1 MSKGSPPFIL
11 LLIVISLIFADGPG
25 TVSLAQTSPPVS
37 FSREVRPILSD
48 KCFKCHGPDQR
59 TRKAGL
65 RLDQLPGAVHVL
77 ENTGP
82 KSTSLLLQR
91 IESADPDFR
100 MPPQH
105 SKLTLSKSETDT
117 LRHWIE
123 QGALYETHWSLKPI
137 KKTELPEITDSDW
150 ARNEIDYFTLHK
162 LEQAGLTQSSE
173 AKKETLIRRLMFDL
187 TGLPPRVE
195 EINTFL
201 DDNTSEA
208 YESLVNRILSK
219 TAYGERMAVNW
230 LDVARYSDTYGYQVD
245 RNRYVWP
252 WRDWVVSSF
261 NNNLSYDQF
270 ITWQLAGDLLPNAT
284 REQIIAT
291 TFNRLHSQ
299 KVEGGSIPEE
309 FRVEYVADRVHTF
322 GTAFLGLTLECA
334 RCHDHKYDPITQQEY
349 YQFFAYFNNID
360 EAGLYSYFTSS
371 VPTPTLVLRTP
382 KQEHSLNQLTIE
394 IQQAYQ
400 SLQTLGDSRQD
411 AFEQWKKDSHP
422 LPDCLSPVQHLDFEQ
437 DNFENNKGVT
447 GVLGQAVQLT
457 GDDGIE
463 LKVGNFHRY
472 EPFSISLWIKVPET
486 MSRAVIFHR
495 SRAWTDAGSRGYE
508 LLLDHGR
515 LRASL
520 IHFWPGNAISIRTL
534 NRVPIGEWTHV
545 VMTYDGSSKATGL
558 NLYIHG
564 RKYPCSIE
572 QDNLY
577 KEITGGGGDNITIG
591 ARFRDRGFTDG
602 QVDEFQ
608 VFARELTTLDVRH
621 LFTQT
626 PYSELL
632 NCEVHATDFHPAF
645 SEPFDFFLSTVD
657 TEFQSQ
663 LQTLRTLRKQWCTI
677 NDPIDEIM
685 VMGERNSVRST
696 YRLRRGAY
704 DDPQEQVFP
713 GTPTVMSTSE
723 SGQTG
728 NRLTLAQWLTNRQH
742 PLTARVA
749 VNRFWQICFGEGLV
763 RTPED
768 FGNQGQAPVHPEL
781 LDWLAADFM
790 EHAWDVKHLIKTIV
804 SSATY
809 RQRSSVTSNHLLQD
823 PENHLFS
830 RSPRYRL
837 SAEMLRDNA
846 LAVSGLLVS
855 SIGGPPTHPYE
866 LEVSFKPLEHKKG
879 EELYRRSLYTFWKR
893 TAPAPVMMA
902 LDASKRDVC
911 SVKRERTSSPLQALI
926 LLNSP
931 QFVEAARILA
941 EDMLHKHGNNQDGL
955 LAELFRTM
963 TSRFPTVEE
972 KQVLS
977 ELFGEQQ
984 AYFEEYPDR
993 AELFLSTGDT
1003 IRDMALETDRLA
1015 AISIVTLTLM
1025 NFDECIIKR

>member
-1 MSKGSPPFIL
+1 MSKGSPLTFL
-11 LLIVISLIFADGPG
+11 LLVALSVIFTDGPG
-25 TVSLAQTSPPVS
+25 AMSLAQTSPSIS

-48 KCFKCHGPDQR
+48 NCFKCHGPDQQ
-59 TRKAGL
+59 TRKAEL
-65 RLDQLPGAVHVL
+65 RLDQRPGAVHVL

-82 KSTSLLLQR
+82 TSMSLFLQR

-105 SKLTLSKSETDT
+105 SKLTLSKNEIDT
-117 LRHWIE
+117 LRRWIE

-137 KKTELPEITDSDW
+137 KKKALPKITDSDW
-150 ARNEIDYFTLHK
+150 IKNEIDYFTLHK
-162 LEQAGLTQSSE
+162 LKQAGLTQSSE

-187 TGLPPRVE
+187 TGLPPRIE
-195 EINTFL
+195 EIDAFL
-201 DDNTSEA
+201 ADNSPEA
-208 YESLVNRILSK
+208 YDSLVDRILSK
-219 TAYGERMAVNW
+219 TAYGERMAVHW

-270 ITWQLAGDLLPNAT
+270 VTWQLAGDLLPNAT

-291 TFNRLHSQ
+291 TFNRLHPQ

-371 VPTPTLVLRTP
+371 VPTPTLVLRNS
-382 KQEHSLNQLTIE
+382 KQEHSLNQLTLE

-400 SLQTLGDSRQD
+400 SLQTLGNSRQD
-411 AFEQWKKDSHP
+411 AFEQWKKNSHP
-422 LPDCLSPVQHLDFEQ
+422 LPNCLSPVQHLDFEQ
-437 DNFENNKGVT
+437 GPFENNKKVT

-463 LKVGNFHRY
+463 LEVGNFHRY
-472 EPFSISLWIKVPET
+472 EPFSISLWIKVPEA
-486 MSRAVIFHR
+486 MNRAVIFHR

-534 NRVPIGEWTHV
+534 NRVPVGEWTHV
-545 VMTYDGSSKATGL
+545 VMTYDGSSKAMGL
-558 NLYIHG
+558 NLFIQG

-608 VFARELTTLDVRH
+608 VFARELTSLDVRH

-626 PYSELL
+626 PYLELL
-632 NCEVHATDFHPAF
+632 NGAFRETDFHPAF

-657 TEFQSQ
+657 TEYRSR
-663 LQTLRTLRKQWCTI
+663 LQTLQTLRKQWSTI
-677 NDPIDEIM
+677 NDPINEIM
-685 VMGERNSVRST
+685 VMGERNAVRPT

-704 DDPQEQVFP
+704 DDPLEQVFP
-713 GTPTVMSTSE
+713 GTPAVMGASE
-723 SGQTG
+723 SGQTD
-728 NRLTLAQWLTNRQH
+728 NRLALAQWLTNRQH

-768 FGNQGQAPVHPEL
+768 FGNQGQAPVHPDL
-781 LDWLAADFM
+781 LDWLASDFM

-809 RQRSSVTSNHLLQD
+809 RQRSSVTSNHLMRD
-823 PENHLFS
+823 PDNHLFS

-846 LAVSGLLVS
+846 LAVSGLLVP

-941 EDMLHKHGNNQDGL
+941 ERMLHKHGNNQGEL
-955 LAELFRTM
+955 LVELFRTM

-972 KQVLS
+972 KRVLS
-977 ELFGEQQ
+977 ELFREQQ
-984 AYFEEYPDR
+984 AYFKEYPDR
-993 AELFLSTGDT
+993 AEQFLSTGDT

-1015 AISIVTLTLM
+1015 SISIVTLTLM

>member
-1 MSKGSPPFIL
+1 MSKGSPLIL
-11 LLIVISLIFADGPG
+11 LLLVALSVIFTDGPG
-25 TVSLAQTSPPVS
+25 AMSLAQTSPSIS
-37 FSREVRPILSD
+37 FSREVRPILSNN
-48 KCFKCHGPDQR
+48 CFKCHGPDQQ
-59 TRKAGL
+59 TRKAKL
-65 RLDQLPGAVHVL
+65 RLDQRPGAVHVL
-77 ENTGP
+77 ENTEP
-82 KSTSLLLQR
+82 TSMSLFLQR

-105 SKLTLSKSETDT
+105 SKLTLSKNEIDT
-117 LRHWIE
+117 LRRWIE

-137 KKTELPEITDSDW
+137 KKKALPKITDSDW
-150 ARNEIDYFTLHK
+150 IKNEIDYFTLHK
-162 LEQAGLTQSSE
+162 LKQAGLTQSSE

-187 TGLPPRVE
+187 TGLPPRIE
-195 EINTFL
+195 EIDTFL
-201 DDNTSEA
+201 ADNSPEA
-208 YESLVNRILSK
+208 YESLVDRILSK
-219 TAYGERMAVNW
+219 TAYGERMAVHW

-252 WRDWVVSSF
+252 WRDWVISSF
-261 NNNLSYDQF
+261 NKNLSYDQF
-270 ITWQLAGDLLPNAT
+270 VTWQLAGDLLPNAT

-291 TFNRLHSQ
+291 TFNRLHPQ

-371 VPTPTLVLRTP
+371 VPTPTLVLRNP
-382 KQEHSLNQLTIE
+382 KQEHSLNQLTLE

-400 SLQTLGDSRQD
+400 SLQTLGNSRQD
-411 AFEQWKKDSHP
+411 AFEQWKKNSHP
-422 LPDCLSPVQHLDFEQ
+422 LPNCLSPVQHLDFEQ
-437 DNFENNKGVT
+437 GPFENNKKVT
-447 GVLGQAVQLT
+447 GILGQAVQLT

-463 LKVGNFHRY
+463 LEVGNFHRY
-472 EPFSISLWIKVPET
+472 EPFSISLWIKVPEA
-486 MSRAVIFHR
+486 MNRAVIFHR

-534 NRVPIGEWTHV
+534 NRVPVGEWTHV
-545 VMTYDGSSKATGL
+545 VMTYDGSSKAMGL
-558 NLYIHG
+558 NLFIQG

-608 VFARELTTLDVRH
+608 VFARELTSLDVRH

-626 PYSELL
+626 PYLELL
-632 NCEVHATDFHPAF
+632 NGAFRETDFYPGF
-645 SEPFDFFLSTVD
+645 REPFDFFLSTVD
-657 TEFQSQ
+657 TEYRSR
-663 LQTLRTLRKQWCTI
+663 LQTLQTLRKQWSTI
-677 NDPIDEIM
+677 NDPINEIM
-685 VMGERNSVRST
+685 VMGERNAVRPT

-704 DDPQEQVFP
+704 DDPLEQVFP
-713 GTPTVMSTSE
+713 GTPAVMGDSE
-723 SGQTG
+723 SGQTD
-728 NRLTLAQWLTNRQH
+728 NRLALAQWLTNKQH

-768 FGNQGQAPVHPEL
+768 FGNQGQAPVHPDL
-781 LDWLAADFM
+781 LDWLASDFM
-790 EHAWDVKHLIKTIV
+790 EHAWDVKHLLKTIV

-809 RQRSSVTSNHLLQD
+809 RQRSSVTSNHLMRD
-823 PENHLFS
+823 PDNHLFS

-846 LAVSGLLVS
+846 LAVSGLLVP

-941 EDMLHKHGNNQDGL
+941 ERMLHKHGNNQDEL
-955 LAELFRTM
+955 LVELFRTM
-963 TSRFPTVEE
+963 TSRFPTMEE
-972 KQVLS
+972 KRVLS
-977 ELFGEQQ
+977 ELFREQQ
-984 AYFEEYPDR
+984 AYFKEYPDR
-993 AELFLSTGDT
+993 AEQFLSTGDT

-1015 AISIVTLTLM
+1015 SISIVTLTLM